1 MQSTLS
7 QQQSSLWRTAITQA
21 TYTQSSTTCS
31 VRQLRTCTGP
41 NTLGPCAEATSL
53 HDVLEQ
59 LEPISARHGLAEA
72 AGMKDLICQ
81 HKEVQQQIAEAKQR
95 VARLQLVEEV
105 ERRQHSYES
114 WLEHGTTATEMRLD
128 SLTELCC
135 MFV

>member
-1 MQSTLS
+1 M
-7 QQQSSLWRTAITQA
+7 
-21 TYTQSSTTCS
+21 
-31 VRQLRTCTGP
+31 
-41 NTLGPCAEATSL
+41 
-53 HDVLEQ
+53 LEQ

-114 WLEHGTTATEMRLD
+114 WLEHGTTATEARLD

-135 MFV
+135 MMYDAAEDQMQKQLGCCVSLGLNATSRKHALCIKSSK